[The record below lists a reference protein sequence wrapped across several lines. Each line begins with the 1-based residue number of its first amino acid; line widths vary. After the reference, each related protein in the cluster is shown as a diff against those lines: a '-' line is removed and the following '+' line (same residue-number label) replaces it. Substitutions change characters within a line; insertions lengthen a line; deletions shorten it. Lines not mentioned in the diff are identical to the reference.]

1 MSRYKYDRSQETV
14 TVQDLFCGQ
23 VRESGY
29 KIQQD
34 LSEEQGSA
42 KTMTS
47 LLTLPSVLGVVLFF
61 IIVSIVQISF

>member
-14 TVQDLFCGQ
+14 TMLDLNCGQ
-23 VRESGY
+23 VQVSGY

-34 LSEEQGSA
+34 LSRRQGFA

-47 LLTLPSVLGVVLFF
+47 LLTLPSVLAVGFYLKL
-61 IIVSIVQISF
+61 SI